1 MSHFRWN
8 VLPAVSARQ
17 LARAPHLSPLIV
29 QLLQNRGLTDPADFD
44 LFLNAGLPAVTDPFR
59 LPDMPQAVTRIYR
72 ALLSAE
78 KIIVYGDFDVDG
90 ITSTAVLVE
99 GIKALGGQAEPYI
112 PHRLTEGYG
121 LKSAAIENL
130 RKQGAG
136 LIITCD
142 CGVTAVAEVKKARK
156 LGLDIVITDHHTP
169 LEELPPAVAVIDPK
183 RTDSQ
188 YPFTE
193 FAGVGVA
200 LKLVQALFQ
209 GLSKDLRELDKVL
222 DLVTLG
228 TVADIVPLVGE
239 NRYLVKQGLQVLNN
253 TSRIGIKELMLQA
266 GLTAGNITSDRISWV
281 IAPRLNTPGRLEH
294 ALASYQLL
302 TTDSPDEAKELSVWL
317 EQKNAERQKMT
328 QETLNKA
335 REQVAK
341 GELTPVLF
349 VSAEEFPAGVNGL
362 VAGRLAEEF
371 YRPAVVVRR
380 GDFWSTG
387 SCRSIPEFDII
398 KALSRCRGLFTY
410 FGGHA
415 QAAGFSMPTRNL
427 QQLKESLLEAA
438 AIELAG
444 VALQPRIDIDT
455 EVNLTEITG
464 RQTYDLIQKLAPFGE
479 SNPVPVFLSRGVAVL
494 DCRTMGNN
502 GEHLRLKLKQGNNI
516 WNCVAFNTGENIR
529 DVASGM
535 DIVYNLEIDRWNGN
549 ETLRLNIL
557 DFGKAAD
564 HR

>member
-8 VLPAVSARQ
+8 VLPPVSARQ
-17 LARAPHLSPLIV
+17 LSCAPQLPPIIV
-29 QLLQNRGLTDPADFD
+29 QLLHNRGITDPADFD
-44 LFLNAGLPAVTDPFR
+44 LFLKAALPAGADPFC
-59 LPDMPQAVTRIYR
+59 LPDMSPAVTRIYR

-112 PHRLTEGYG
+112 PHRLSEGCG
-121 LKSAAIENL
+121 LKSAAIGTL

-142 CGVTAVAEVKKARK
+142 CGVTAVSEVKKARK
-156 LGLDIVITDHHTP
+156 LGLDIIITDHHIP

-183 RTDSQ
+183 RSDSQ
-188 YPFTE
+188 YPFRE

-200 LKLVQALFQ
+200 LKLVQALFL
-209 GLSKDLRELDKVL
+209 GLAKDPKELDKLL
-222 DLVTLG
+222 DLVTIG

-239 NRYLVKQGLQVLNN
+239 NRYLVKQGLSVLNN
-253 TSRIGIKELMLQA
+253 TARIGIKELLLQA

-294 ALASYQLL
+294 ALAGYQLL
-302 TTDSPDEAKELSVWL
+302 TTESLDEAKELSVWL
-317 EQKNAERQKMT
+317 ERKNAERQKMT
-328 QETLNKA
+328 AETVAKA

-341 GELTPVLF
+341 EELTPILF
-349 VSAEEFPAGVNGL
+349 VSAEEFPAGINGL
-362 VAGRLAEEF
+362 VAGRLAEDY
-371 YRPAVVVRR
+371 YRQAAVVRR
-380 GDFWSTG
+380 GDLWSTG
-387 SCRSIPEFDII
+387 SCRSIPEFNIVN
-398 KALSRCRGLFTY
+398 ALSKCRSLLTY

-415 QAAGFSMPTRNL
+415 QAAGFTAPTRNL
-427 QQLKESLLEAA
+427 YQLKESLLEIAA
-438 AIELAG
+438 VELAG
-444 VALQPRIDIDT
+444 VELKPHIDIDM
-455 EVNLTEITG
+455 EIGLEEISG
-464 RQTYDLIQKLAPFGE
+464 RKTYDSIQALAPFGE
-479 SNPVPVFLSRGVAVL
+479 RNPVPAFLSRGVTVI
-494 DCRTMGNN
+494 DCRTMGTN

-535 DIVYNLEIDRWNGN
+535 DIVYNLEIDRWNGS
-549 ETLRLNIL
+549 ESLRLNIL
-557 DFGKAAD
+557 DFGKASD